1 MDTKEISQRFG
12 MFIRDGRLKKNLLQ
26 KEVAA
31 KLNISQVYYS
41 YIENGSRN
49 VDFPLALEICR
60 VLELDLNDF
69 TGSLLQ

>member
-1 MDTKEISQRFG
+1 MDTKEISQSFG

-49 VDFPLALEICR
+49 VDLPLALEICR

-69 TGSLLQ
+69 TSSLLK

>member
-1 MDTKEISQRFG
+1 MDTKEITQSFG
-12 MFIRDGRLKKNLLQ
+12 MFIREGRMKKNLLQ
-26 KEVAA
+26 KQVAA
-31 KLNISQVYYS
+31 MLNISQVYYS

-69 TGSLLQ
+69 TNSLRK

>member
-1 MDTKEISQRFG
+1 MDTKEISPRFG
-12 MFIRDGRLKKNLLQ
+12 MFIRYGRVKKGLLQ

-69 TGSLLQ
+69 TSSLLK

>member
-1 MDTKEISQRFG
+1 MDTKEISQHFG
-12 MFIRDGRLKKNLLQ
+12 MFIRDGRVKKGLLQ

-69 TGSLLQ
+69 TSSLLK

>member
-1 MDTKEISQRFG
+1 MDTKEITQRFG
-12 MFIRDGRLKKNLLQ
+12 MFIRDGRVKKSLLQ

-49 VDFPLALEICR
+49 VDLPLALEICR

-69 TGSLLQ
+69 TSSLLQ

>member
-1 MDTKEISQRFG
+1 METKEIALRFG
-12 MFIRDGRLKKNLLQ
+12 QFIRGARLRQNLLQ

-31 KLNISQVYYS
+31 KLNISQVYYC
-41 YIENGSRN
+41 YIETGSRI

-69 TGSLLQ
+69 TSSLRN

>member
-12 MFIRDGRLKKNLLQ
+12 MFIRDGRVKKGLLQ

-69 TGSLLQ
+69 TGSLLM

>member
-1 MDTKEISQRFG
+1 MDTKEITQSFG
-12 MFIRDGRLKKNLLQ
+12 MFIRDGRIKKNLLQ

-31 KLNISQVYYS
+31 MLNISQVYYS

-69 TGSLLQ
+69 TSSLLK